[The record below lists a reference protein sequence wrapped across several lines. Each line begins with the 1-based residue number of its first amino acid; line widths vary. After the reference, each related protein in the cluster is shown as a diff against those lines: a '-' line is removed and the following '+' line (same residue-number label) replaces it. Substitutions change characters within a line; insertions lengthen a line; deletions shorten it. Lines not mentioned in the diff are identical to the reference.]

1 MIDDEA
7 EGQKADR
14 QYFYVFPFIFYFYF
28 YFLLNIFCLLSTVSA
43 NKGLHVLKRPRST
56 KEHHRTTYKLLHGFE
71 FIFIVK
77 ALSRRYRGVDVML
90 VSKALLFVD

>member
-28 YFLLNIFCLLSTVSA
+28 YFLLNIFCLLSTVSS
-43 NKGLHVLKRPRST
+43 NKGLHVLKRPQST
-56 KEHHRTTYKLLHGFE
+56 K
-71 FIFIVK
+71 
-77 ALSRRYRGVDVML
+77 
-90 VSKALLFVD
+90 